1 MPAPPCDTGELG
13 LGPSD
18 EERIMLKSVDNPLL
32 ENRWNVETASG
43 MSESELLLYRS
54 NILGSDKRVTN
65 YGGGNT
71 SAKVMET
78 DPLTGQEVE
87 VLWVKGSGGDIG
99 SIRMDGFATLYMDKL
114 NSLRLLYRGVEH
126 EDEMV
131 GYLPHCT
138 FKLNPRA
145 ASIDTPLHA
154 YVPRKHVDHVH
165 ADAIIAIAASKNSKD
180 LTQEIFGARIG
191 WLPWKRPGYEL
202 GLWLEK
208 FCLENPDAD
217 GVVLESHGLFTWAD
231 TAKDCYDTTIDV
243 INRATEWL
251 HERTSG
257 IPAFGGAKHASL
269 DDAARRDVAARLM
282 PAIRGFVSG
291 NQHMVGHF
299 NDSPAVLEFVNSQ
312 NMEELAALG
321 TSCPDHFLRTKIRPL
336 VVDFDPA
343 KGNLDEV
350 LAGLAAQ
357 IDAYRE
363 DYKAYYERCKHSDSP
378 ALRDPNAVVY
388 LVPGV
393 GMITFAKD
401 KATARISGEFY
412 VNAINVM
419 RGASAVSEYQGL
431 PEQEAFD
438 IEYWLLEEAKL
449 QRMPKPKSLAGR
461 VALVTGGAGGIGV
474 ATAQRYLSEG
484 ACVVLADINAE
495 NLNVAQDAL
504 TQAYGGDV
512 VRSVMMDVTN
522 EDAVATAFAEAA
534 VEFGGIDI
542 LVSNAGIA
550 SSAPVEQT
558 TLALWNKNMEILS
571 TGYFLVSREAFKLMR
586 VQDMGGSIVFVA
598 SKNGLAASPNASA
611 YCTAKASEIH
621 LARCLALE
629 GAEAGIRVNVVN
641 PDAVLR
647 GSKIWEGEWLDQ
659 RASTYGTD
667 KEGLEEMYRNRSML
681 KRSVLPEDVAE
692 ACYFFAAETSSKS
705 TGNILNV
712 DAGNVQSFTR

>member
-1 MPAPPCDTGELG
+1 
-13 LGPSD
+13 
-18 EERIMLKSVDNPLL
+18 MLKSLETQLL
-32 ENRWNVETASG
+32 ESRWDDATAEG

-54 NILGSDKRVTN
+54 NVLGSDKRVTN

-78 DPLTGQEVE
+78 DPLTGAQVE

-99 SIRMDGFATLYMDKL
+99 SMKMDGFATLYMDKL
-114 NSLRLLYRGVEH
+114 QALKALYRGVAF

-138 FKLNPRA
+138 FRLNPRA

-165 ADAIIAIAASKNSKD
+165 ADAIIAIAASKDSKR
-180 LTQEIFGARIG
+180 LTQEIFGERIG

-208 FCLENPDAD
+208 YCVENPEAD
-217 GVVLESHGLFTWAD
+217 GVVLESHGLFTWAE
-231 TAKDCYDTTIDV
+231 TAKECYDQTIDV
-243 INRATEWL
+243 INVATRWL
-251 HERTSG
+251 AERSEG
-257 IPAFGGAKHASL
+257 VVAFGGAPHESL
-269 DDAARRDVAARLM
+269 PSEERRATAARLM

-299 NDSPAVLEFVNSQ
+299 NDSDAVLEFVNAKDMAS
-312 NMEELAALG
+312 LAALG

-336 VVDFDPA
+336 VVPFDPA
-343 KGNLDEV
+343 ARNLDAA
-350 LAGLAAQ
+350 LAGLPDQ
-357 IDAYRE
+357 VDAYRQ
-363 DYKAYYERCKHSDSP
+363 DYAAYYERCKHGDSP
-378 ALRDPNAVVY
+378 AMRDPNAVVY

-419 RGASAVSEYQGL
+419 RGASAVSTYQGL
-431 PEQEAFD
+431 AEQEAFD

-449 QRMPKPKSLAGR
+449 QRMPKPKPLAGR
-461 VALVTGGAGGIGV
+461 VALVTGGAGGIGA
-474 ATAQRYLSEG
+474 ATAHRYLAEG
-484 ACVVLADINAE
+484 ACVVIADISADG
-495 NLNVAQDAL
+495 LAAAQATLVDR
-504 TQAYGGDV
+504 YGADV
-512 VRSVMMDVTN
+512 VRSVIMDVTS
-522 EDAVATAFAEAA
+522 EEAVAAAFAEAA
-534 VEFGGIDI
+534 VEFGGVDI

-550 SSAPVEQT
+550 SSAPVEET
-558 TLALWNKNMEILS
+558 SLALWNQNMEILS
-571 TGYFLVSREAFKLMR
+571 TGYFLVSRAAFKLMR
-586 VQDMGGSIVFVA
+586 LQDIGGSIVFVA
-598 SKNGLAASPNASA
+598 SKNGLAASPNAAA

-647 GSKIWEGEWLDQ
+647 GSKIWEGDWLEQ
-659 RASTYGTD
+659 RADTYGTD
-667 KEGLEEMYRNRSML
+667 KAGLEEMYRSRSLL
-681 KRSVLPEDVAE
+681 KRSVLPEDIAE
-692 ACYFFAAETSSKS
+692 ACYFFAADTSSKS

-712 DAGNVQSFTR
+712 DAGNVQAFTR

>member
-1 MPAPPCDTGELG
+1 MTDT
-13 LGPSD
+13 
-18 EERIMLKSVDNPLL
+18 NP
-32 ENRWNVETASG
+32 ENRLKNLWDAAKAAS
-43 MSESELLLYRS
+43 MSESEKLLYRS
-54 NILGSDKRVTN
+54 NLLGSDKRVTN

-78 DPLTGQEVE
+78 DPLTGEAVE

-99 SIRMDGFATLYMDKL
+99 SMKMDGFSTLYMD
-114 NSLRLLYRGVEH
+114 RLQALKGKYRGLAH

-138 FKLNPRA
+138 FALNPRA

-165 ADAIIAIAASKNSKD
+165 SDAIIAIAASVNSRE
-180 LTQEIFGARIG
+180 LTAEIFGDEIG
-191 WLPWKRPGYEL
+191 WLPWKRPGFEL

-208 FCLENPDAD
+208 FAFENPQAK
-217 GVVLESHGLFTWAD
+217 GAVLESHGLFTWGD
-231 TAKDCYDTTIDV
+231 TAEECYQTTLDI
-243 INRATEWL
+243 INKAAAWL
-251 HERTSG
+251 EGRTAG
-257 IPAFGGAKHASL
+257 QAPFGGQKLPTLPA
-269 DDAARRDVAARLM
+269 DQRRAVAARLM
-282 PAIRGFVSG
+282 PVIRGLISKDR
-291 NQHMVGHF
+291 HKLGHF
-299 NDSPAVLEFVNSQ
+299 DDQQAVLDFVGS
-312 NMEELAALG
+312 NMLDVLAPLG

-343 KGNLDEV
+343 NPDLDATIAS
-350 LAGLAAQ
+350 LPAAVA
-357 IDAYRE
+357 AYRE
-363 DYKAYYERCKHSDSP
+363 DYAAYYHRCKHPDSP

-393 GMITFAKD
+393 GMLTFALD

-419 RGASAVSEYQGL
+419 RGASGVSTYQGL

-461 VALVTGGAGGIGV
+461 IAIVTGGAGGIGA
-474 ATAQRYLSEG
+474 ATAERFLREG
-484 ACVVLADINAE
+484 ACVMLADIDAKAAE
-495 NLNVAQDAL
+495 EARAGF
-504 TQAYGGDV
+504 AGRYGADV
-512 VRSVMMDVTN
+512 VRCTPMNVT
-522 EDAVATAFAEAA
+522 DEAQVIAAYGDLA
-534 VEFGGIDI
+534 VEFGGLDI

-550 SSAPVEQT
+550 SSAPVEDT
-558 TLALWNKNMEILS
+558 TLALWNKNMDILS
-571 TGYFLVSREAFKLMR
+571 TGYFLVSREAFRMFR
-586 VQDMGGSIVFVA
+586 VQDIGGSVVFIA

-659 RASTYGTD
+659 RASTYKTD
-667 KEGLEEMYRNRSML
+667 KEGLEEMYRQRSML
-681 KRSVLPEDVAE
+681 KRSVLPEDIAE
-692 ACYFFAAETSSKS
+692 GAYFFASDLSAKS

-712 DAGNVQSFTR
+712 DAGNVQAFTR

>member
-1 MPAPPCDTGELG
+1 MPKPIE
-13 LGPSD
+13 
-18 EERIMLKSVDNPLL
+18 NQLL
-32 ENRWNVETASG
+32 DNRWNAEIAAG

-78 DPLTGQEVE
+78 DPLTGKQVE

-99 SIRMDGFATLYMDKL
+99 SIKMDGFATLYMDKL
-114 NSLRLLYRGVEH
+114 EALKPLYRGVDF

-138 FKLNPRA
+138 FNLNSRA

-165 ADAIIAIAASKNSKD
+165 ADAIIAIAASKNSRQ
-180 LTQEIFGARIG
+180 LTAEIFGDKIG
-191 WLPWKRPGYEL
+191 WLPWKKPGFEL
-202 GLWLEK
+202 GLWLGK
-208 FCLENPDAD
+208 FCEENPDAD
-217 GVVLESHGLFTWAD
+217 GVVLESHGLFTWGD
-231 TAKDCYDTTIDV
+231 TAKSCYDMTIDV
-243 INRATEWL
+243 INRATAWL
-251 HERTSG
+251 EAKTAG
-257 IPAFGGAKHASL
+257 IAAFGGAQHESL
-269 DDAARRDVAARLM
+269 PAGARRAVAARLM
-282 PAIRGFVSG
+282 PVIRGLVSG
-291 NQHMVGHF
+291 QQHMVGHF
-299 NDSPAVLEFVNSQ
+299 NDSDTVLEFVNAR
-312 NMEELAALG
+312 NMRPLAALG
-321 TSCPDHFLRTKIRPL
+321 TSCPDHFLRTKICPL
-336 VVDFDPA
+336 VVNFEPQT
-343 KGNLDEV
+343 NN
-350 LAGLAAQ
+350 
-357 IDAYRE
+357 IDAVLDGLPQQVADYR
-363 DYKAYYERCKHSDSP
+363 DNYAAYYNRCKHGNSP

-393 GMITFAKD
+393 GMLTFAKD

-419 RGASAVSEYQGL
+419 RGASAVSDYVGL

-449 QRMPKPKSLAGR
+449 QRMPRPKSLAGR
-461 VALVTGGAGGIGV
+461 VALVTGGAGGIGA
-474 ATAQRYLSEG
+474 ATAARYLAEG
-484 ACVVLADINAE
+484 ACVMLADINEDSLKTAAE
-495 NLNVAQDAL
+495 TLTARFGADVLRTVVMNVTD
-504 TQAYGGDV
+504 
-512 VRSVMMDVTN
+512 
-522 EDAVATAFAEAA
+522 EDAVAAAYAHTA
-534 VEFGGIDI
+534 VEFGGVDI

-550 SSAPVEQT
+550 SSAPVEET
-558 TLALWNKNMEILS
+558 TLALWNKNMSILS
-571 TGYFLVSREAFKLMR
+571 TGYFLVSREAFKMMR
-586 VQDMGGSIVFVA
+586 VQKMGGAVIFVA

-659 RASTYGTD
+659 RAGTYGTD
-667 KEGLEEMYRNRSML
+667 KDGLEEMYRQRSLL
-681 KRSVLPEDVAE
+681 KRSVFPEDIAE
-692 ACYFFAAETSSKS
+692 AAYFLAADSSSKS
-705 TGNILNV
+705 TGNIINV
-712 DAGNVQSFTR
+712 DAGNVQAFTR

>member
-1 MPAPPCDTGELG
+1 MTATITAN
-13 LGPSD
+13 
-18 EERIMLKSVDNPLL
+18 RL
-32 ENRWNVETASG
+32 ENLWDNARAAS
-43 MSESELLLYRS
+43 MSESEKLLYRS
-54 NILGSDKRVTN
+54 NLLGSDKRVTN

-71 SAKVMET
+71 SAKVIET
-78 DPLTGQEVE
+78 DPLTGAPVE

-99 SIRMDGFATLYMDKL
+99 SIRMDGFATLYMD
-114 NSLRLLYRGVEH
+114 RLQALKGKYRGVAH

-138 FKLNPRA
+138 FALNPRA

-165 ADAIIAIAASKNSKD
+165 SDAIIAIAASVNSRD
-180 LTQEIFGARIG
+180 LTAEIFGDEIG
-191 WLPWKRPGYEL
+191 WLPWKKPGYEL

-208 FCLENPDAD
+208 FATENPEAK
-217 GVVLESHGLFTWAD
+217 GCVLESHGLFTWDDDARGCYLTTLEIINKAAAWLEAK
-231 TAKDCYDTTIDV
+231 TAGK
-243 INRATEWL
+243 
-251 HERTSG
+251 
-257 IPAFGGAKHASL
+257 PAFGGEKRPTLPEAQ
-269 DDAARRDVAARLM
+269 RREVAARLM
-282 PAIRGFVSG
+282 PVIRGLISKDR
-291 NQHMVGHF
+291 HKVGHF
-299 NDSPAVLEFVNSQ
+299 DDQPAVLEFVGSQ
-312 NMEELAALG
+312 MLDDLAPLG

-343 KGNLDEV
+343 NPDLDATI
-350 LAGLAAQ
+350 AGLA
-357 IDAYRE
+357 DAVAVYRD
-363 DYKAYYERCKHSDSP
+363 DYAAYYDRCKHPDSP

-393 GMITFAKD
+393 GMITFALD

-419 RGASAVSEYQGL
+419 RGASGVSTYQGL

-461 VALVTGGAGGIGV
+461 VALVTGGAGGIGA
-474 ATAQRYLSEG
+474 ATAQKLLAEG
-484 ACVVLADINAE
+484 ACVMLADI
-495 NLNVAQDAL
+495 DAAAL
-504 TQAYGGDV
+504 DEAREGLAGRHGKDV
-512 VRSVMMDVTN
+512 VRSVQMNVTDEN
-522 EDAVATAFAEAA
+522 QVIGAYADLA

-542 LVSNAGIA
+542 VVSNAGIA
-550 SSAPVEQT
+550 SSAPVEDT
-558 TLALWNKNMEILS
+558 SLALWNKNMDILS
-571 TGYFLVSREAFKLMR
+571 TGYFLVSREAFRTLR
-586 VQDMGGSIVFVA
+586 AQDIGGSVIFVA

-647 GSKIWEGEWLDQ
+647 GSKIWSGEWLDQ
-659 RASTYGTD
+659 RASTYRTD
-667 KEGLEEMYRNRSML
+667 KEGLEEMYRQRSML
-681 KRSVLPEDVAE
+681 KRSVLPEDIAE
-692 ACYFFAAETSSKS
+692 GAYFFASDLSAKS

-712 DAGNVQSFTR
+712 DAGNVQAFTR